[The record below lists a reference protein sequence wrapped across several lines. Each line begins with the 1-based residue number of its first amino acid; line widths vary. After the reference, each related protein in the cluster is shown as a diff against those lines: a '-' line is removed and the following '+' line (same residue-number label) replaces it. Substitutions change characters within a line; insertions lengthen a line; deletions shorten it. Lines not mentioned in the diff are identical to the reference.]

1 MTLIIS
7 LIQQLSVFLVIA
19 YLFSKTPI
27 FKPLVSIS
35 VSLPHKVVIYIV
47 FSSFCIMGTYF
58 GLAVHDAIA
67 NTRAVGAV
75 LGGLLGGPVVGFF
88 VGLTGGL
95 HRYTMGGFTDVACTI
110 STTLEGLMGGLVHLY
125 IVRRRNIE
133 TLFSPWVAFFITLA
147 AELVQMAVILLIAK
161 PFDQALE
168 LVILIAPPMLITNAL
183 GAALFMHMI
192 RDQKAMF
199 DKFSSTFS
207 AKAMLIAERTVGIM
221 AKGLN
226 QQSAEKIANII
237 LEETKVGAVA
247 VTDKKQILAF
257 TGIGHQH
264 HQPGRLISSP
274 LTLSA
279 INDNKIVFADGIN
292 LPYHCSIDKHCKL
305 GSAIIIPLRIGDGEV
320 VGTIKLYEPKR
331 KLFLNIN
338 RTLGEGI
345 AKLLSNQILFGQF
358 LEQKRLLTESELK
371 LIHAQINPHFL
382 FNALNTISAVTRT
395 DPDKARE
402 LLLSMSHFFR
412 KNLKRSS
419 DMTRLEEELKHVE
432 AYLAIERAR
441 FGERLSVNITIP
453 TDYYDFPLPCFTL
466 QPIIENA
473 IKHGTSH
480 LIETGIVTISLTQQ
494 AQQICLCVQD
504 NAGLYQVKTS
514 DGLGLDIVD
523 KRIKNA
529 FGQDY
534 GISIECEPEQSTK
547 VNIHLPLK
555 RTNQTTQPATQIQEP
570 DL

>member
-1 MTLIIS
+1 MALIIS

-35 VSLPHKVVIYIV
+35 VSLPHKVVIYLV

-58 GLAVHDAIA
+58 GLAVQDAIA

-75 LGGLLGGPVVGFF
+75 LGGLLGGPVVGFL

-95 HRYTMGGFTDVACTI
+95 HRYSMGGFTDVACAI
-110 STTLEGLMGGLVHLY
+110 STTLEGLMGGLLHLY
-125 IVRRRNIE
+125 IVRKRNIE
-133 TLFSPWVAFFITLA
+133 ALFSPLVAFFITLA
-147 AELVQMAVILLIAK
+147 AEAVQMAVILVVAK
-161 PFDQALE
+161 PFTQAWQ
-168 LVILIAPPMLITNAL
+168 LVTLIAPPMLIANAL

-199 DKFSSTFS
+199 DKFSSAFS

-221 AKGLN
+221 AKGLT
-226 QQSAEKIANII
+226 QQSAEQIANII

-264 HQPGRLISSP
+264 HKPGRVISSP

-279 INDNKIVFADGIN
+279 IKDNKIVFADGVN
-292 LPYHCSIDKHCKL
+292 LPYQCSVDKHCRL

-320 VGTIKLYEPKR
+320 VGTIKLYEPKH

-412 KNLKRSS
+412 KNLKRSC
-419 DMTRLEEELKHVE
+419 DITRLEEELKHVE

-441 FGERLSVNITIP
+441 FGDRLDVKITISP
-453 TDYYDFPLPCFTL
+453 DDYSLRLPCFTL

-480 LIETGIVTISLTQQ
+480 LLEAGCVTISLTEHQEQ
-494 AQQICLCVQD
+494 VCLCVQD
-504 NAGLYQVKTS
+504 NAGLYRSKTS

-529 FGQDY
+529 YGQDY
-534 GISIECEPEQSTK
+534 GLSIECEPNVYTK
-547 VNIHLPLK
+547 VNIYLPK
-555 RTNQTTQPATQIQEP
+555 TTAKTIQEP
-570 DL
+570 SA

>member
-1 MTLIIS
+1 MALIIS

-35 VSLPHKVVIYIV
+35 VSLPHKVVIYLV

-58 GLAVHDAIA
+58 GLAVQDAIA

-95 HRYTMGGFTDVACTI
+95 HRYSMGGFTDVACAI
-110 STTLEGLMGGLVHLY
+110 STTLEGLMGGLLHLY
-125 IVRRRNIE
+125 LVRKRNIE
-133 TLFSPWVAFFITLA
+133 ALFSPLIAFFITLA
-147 AELVQMAVILLIAK
+147 AEAVQMAVILIVAK
-161 PFDQALE
+161 PFAQAWQ
-168 LVILIAPPMLITNAL
+168 LVTLIAPPMLIANAL

-199 DKFSSTFS
+199 DKFSSAFS

-221 AKGLN
+221 AKGLT
-226 QQSAEKIANII
+226 QQSAEQIANII

-247 VTDKKQILAF
+247 ITDKKHILAF

-264 HQPGRLISSP
+264 HKPGRAISSP
-274 LTLSA
+274 LTLGA
-279 INDNKIVFADGIN
+279 IKDNKIVFADGVN
-292 LPYHCSIDKHCKL
+292 LPYQCSVDKHCRL

-320 VGTIKLYEPKR
+320 VGTIKLYEPKH

-371 LIHAQINPHFL
+371 LIHAQVNPHFL

-412 KNLKRSS
+412 KNLKRSC
-419 DMTRLEEELKHVE
+419 DITRLEEELKHVE

-441 FGERLSVNITIP
+441 FGDRLDVKINISP
-453 TDYYDFPLPCFTL
+453 DDYSLSLPCFTL

-480 LIETGIVTISLTQQ
+480 LLEGGCITIDLNEHPKQV
-494 AQQICLCVQD
+494 CLCVQD
-504 NAGLYQVKTS
+504 NAGLYRSKTS

-529 FGQDY
+529 YGQDY
-534 GISIECEPEQSTK
+534 GLSIECEPNVYTK
-547 VNIHLPLK
+547 VNIYLPKSL
-555 RTNQTTQPATQIQEP
+555 TNTSKEP
-570 DL
+570 RS